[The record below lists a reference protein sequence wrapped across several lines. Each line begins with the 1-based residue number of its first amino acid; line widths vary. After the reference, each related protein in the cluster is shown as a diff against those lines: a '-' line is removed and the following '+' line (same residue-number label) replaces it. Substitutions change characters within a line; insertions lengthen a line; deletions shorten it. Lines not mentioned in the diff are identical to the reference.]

1 MKDRFGHL
9 RDEGKKRTE
18 DQEVRGDEPRR
29 DDQYSEQYQE
39 QQEEVL
45 DNIDAS
51 NAVDR
56 EREFRR
62 DNDAED
68 REVQS
73 SITDVDYAITYELD
87 QNFNFHVQQNGEQ
100 IKVPVIWDSQER
112 WTWARQ
118 QRRLKSIKDKVLLPL
133 IVINRTD
140 VSDHPSHVTRP
151 QITQLNHTGRTLSVR
166 QRYSKNNRYDQFTA
180 LQNRQPEREYYIAEI
195 PQFLEVSYDV
205 TVYTEYRWQMDE
217 ITDMINYY
225 KNSHWGDDEGSVRI
239 FYTKIDSINEEVQM
253 SDEARYVE
261 ASLSL
266 SVDGYIVPDERQDG
280 EPALQKERSPSSIE
294 FEENVAD
301 GY

>member
-9 RDEGKKRTE
+9 RDDGE
-18 DQEVRGDEPRR
+18 DKTKDEEVRGGETRR
-29 DDQYSEQYQE
+29 DDQYSEEYQE

-45 DNIDAS
+45 DNINAA

-68 REVQS
+68 REIKS
-73 SITDVDYAITYELD
+73 SITDVDYAITYEFD
-87 QNFNFHVQQNGEQ
+87 ENFNFHVQQNNQQ

-118 QRRLKSIKDKVLLPL
+118 QRKLKSIKDKVLLPL
-133 IVINRTD
+133 ITINRTD
-140 VSDHPSHVTRP
+140 VSSHSSHVTRP
-151 QITQLNHTGRTLSVR
+151 QITQLNHTGRTVSVR
-166 QRYSKNNRYDQFTA
+166 QRYSKNNRYDQLTA
-180 LQNRQPEREYYIAEI
+180 LDNRQPEREYYIAEI
-195 PQFLEVSYDV
+195 PEFLEVSYDI
-205 TVYTEYRWQMDE
+205 TIYTEYRWQMDE

-225 KNSHWGDDEGSVRI
+225 NYSYWGDAEDSGRI
-239 FYTKIDSINEEVQM
+239 FYTKVESINEEVQM
-253 SDEARYVE
+253 ADEARYVE

-266 SVDGYIVPDERQDG
+266 SVDGYIVPDERQD